1 MEQAQHD
8 VSNPV
13 INTLEFEGTKES
25 FMSAISNMKSE
36 NALMQSSE
44 IGWISIVLQ
53 NCALHFEE
61 FCIGV
66 FKGLI
71 VYKNELPLIY
81 LNNTRV
87 SNARYVRISF
97 NTVRDNL
104 CSIKA
109 KNEHNLSVNSV
120 LTIVG
125 SIGVLVL
132 VYKYSENIGSVF
144 DWKR

>member
-1 MEQAQHD
+1 MEHAQHD
-8 VSNPV
+8 VQNTI
-13 INTLEFEGTKES
+13 INTLEFDGTKES

-53 NCALHFEE
+53 NCGLHFEE

-81 LNNTRV
+81 LNNTRI
-87 SNARYVRISF
+87 SNARYIRISF
-97 NTVRDNL
+97 NTVRKNL
-104 CSIKA
+104 CSIKT
-109 KNEHNLSVNSV
+109 KNDESTVRSV

-125 SIGVLVL
+125 AIGVVGVL
-132 VYKYSENIGSVF
+132 L
-144 DWKR
+144 